1 MKDKKTLITII
12 VLLVIILPM
21 GIYGT
26 IKIIKGQVICVE
38 NLYYESAAIV
48 IFFIKIGKYVE
59 KLLQPQETKKE
70 SRITMEF
77 LQEHGF

>member
-26 IKIIKGQVICVE
+26 IKTLIQVKLKQKMIILIK
-38 NLYYESAAIV
+38 NL
-48 IFFIKIGKYVE
+48 FIIINYTSIMKMNY
-59 KLLQPQETKKE
+59 
-70 SRITMEF
+70 
-77 LQEHGF
+77 

>member
-26 IKIIKGQVICVE
+26 IK
-38 NLYYESAAIV
+38 N
-48 IFFIKIGKYVE
+48 FFIIINYTSIMKMNY
-59 KLLQPQETKKE
+59 
-70 SRITMEF
+70 
-77 LQEHGF
+77 

>member
-26 IKIIKGQVICVE
+26 IK
-38 NLYYESAAIV
+38 N
-48 IFFIKIGKYVE
+48 FNTGKT
-59 KLLQPQETKKE
+59 ETKDDNPNK
-70 SRITMEF
+70 
-77 LQEHGF
+77 